1 MFKYVLNLII
11 SLLIFLVWTFFYV
24 CTYKKEKESG
34 LFVGPGDFGIKNYWN
49 KKRTILDNFNFL
61 GRGWVEKLGE
71 APDRFI
77 KQINDYWEEISPG
90 QNKSIEAYRKYDAIS
105 KYRDCF
111 LLIGFMPFVIDRA
124 LLAFVLIG
132 AICLRYYYSFYRLK
146 KRALKVRSEVS
157 KSLVTVISKI
167 ILSIR
172 AGSILQQAW
181 LETGLSQKGPL
192 YEEMLRVDKNIKE
205 GQSIKE
211 AYREFG
217 RTYRLETIKDM
228 NGLLLDSIRLGSNK
242 LCEEL
247 EVLRKREVNREIREL
262 KKEADRASQRMIY
275 PGLLLFIVILVLVME
290 PVLGQTFI

>member
-11 SLLIFLVWTFFYV
+11 SLFLCLVWTGFYV
-24 CTYKKEKESG
+24 GAYKKQKKSG
-34 LFVGPGDFGIKNYWN
+34 RFGGPGGSEIKNYWN

-61 GRGWVEKLGE
+61 GRSSVEKLGE
-71 APDRFI
+71 APDRFV

-90 QNKSIEAYRKYDAIS
+90 QNRSIEAYRKYDAIS

-111 LLIGFMPFVIDRA
+111 LLIGFIPFVIDRS

-192 YEEMLRVDKNIKE
+192 YDEMLRVDKSIKE
-205 GQSIKE
+205 GRSIKE
-211 AYREFG
+211 AYRDFG
-217 RTYRLETIKDM
+217 RTYKLETIRDM
-228 NGLLLDSIRLGSNK
+228 NSLLLDSIRLGSNK

-247 EVLRKREVNREIREL
+247 EVLRKREVNREIRGL

-275 PGLLLFIVILVLVME
+275 PGLLLFIVILILVMA
-290 PVLGQTFI
+290 PVLSQTFL